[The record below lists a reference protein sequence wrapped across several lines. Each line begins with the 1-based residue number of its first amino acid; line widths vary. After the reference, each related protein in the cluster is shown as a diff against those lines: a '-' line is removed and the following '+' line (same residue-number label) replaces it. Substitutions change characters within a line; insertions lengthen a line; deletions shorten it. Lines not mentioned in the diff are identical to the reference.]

1 MISVNFAVLAAAV
14 LGRNQH
20 SDVRAIFFFFFF
32 SLAIISVL
40 APLFSVALVLIGPP
54 QWLLFFLVLLTVVPR
69 AALLIHLVFMF
80 YKTDGKIIYMQ
91 WGTCRN

>member
-1 MISVNFAVLAAAV
+1 MSVP
-14 LGRNQH
+14 
-20 SDVRAIFFFFFF
+20 SFFF
-32 SLAIISVL
+32 SCDHKC
-40 APLFSVALVLIGPP
+40 FGPPFLSGFGVDRAP